1 MSSSFPLRPVAPV
14 YRVRLPRP
22 PEIPLPHPFPLLATV
37 APVFGALALWA
48 IIQSPFALLF
58 AFLGPLIAVA
68 SVGDSKIS
76 ARRTRKRESI
86 RFAGDCVRAREAIAQ
101 QQAREV
107 EDLTRLAPGART
119 MLGALEPDPEH
130 WRQTDLD
137 TPIPV
142 RLGVG
147 AVRSALELDG
157 ESDPPTDDTTRSA
170 LEDLRSTAATIADA
184 VVVIDARLG
193 VGVCGQPT
201 LARAAAR
208 SIVVQLAATLSPATI
223 DLSGSATPGW
233 QWIRKLPHALA
244 PLPDSG
250 DVSEGTIVRVSA
262 RSSSGQSDSAHSDS
276 GALNSGT
283 SFVVAVADRA
293 ADLPRGVRVVVQM
306 NGVDAA
312 ITRHPDPTRCGTFRP
327 DFASEAEVTPWA
339 IRQTAYAAAGGL
351 VSTAVGLPDRIELAG
366 LSGSSGPSA
375 VASATTPHGLYAEI
389 GLEDSGALGVDLVR
403 DGPHAVVGGTTGS
416 GKSELLVSWVLAMA
430 AHRPP
435 DVVSFLFVDF
445 KGGAS
450 FDPLRALPHCVGV
463 ITDLDEREAL
473 RALTSLRA
481 EVHRRERVLAAR
493 GLRSIDEQPQG
504 EGLARLVLVVD
515 EYAAMVE
522 DHPDLT
528 SLFTDL
534 AARGRS
540 LGIHLILC
548 TQRPAGTLR
557 EGLLANCGLRLSLRV
572 NNAADSTAL
581 LGTDSASALPASPVG
596 RVLVSA
602 AGGPVRHGQVATA
615 SPPDIVRVAERWK
628 HAVRPARPWCD
639 RLPSVFEARD
649 LATLATVDAPAGLP
663 FALADLPHEQRQTV
677 ARFDPRRHGNL
688 LVVGANG
695 SGKSGVLAALAAAP
709 GSNTIAPA
717 PSVAALWD
725 ALESALAPDALPG
738 VLLLDDIDML
748 LGRCPDE
755 WASALGDLLVRVLR
769 EGPARGIVCVL
780 STQRLAGPL
789 HGLAA
794 LCGSTILL
802 QLPDRQEHLLAGGDA
817 STWATDRPPGGGVW
831 RSTHIQVV
839 HTPPVAAAGAIASA
853 AETARAVTVRLADPA
868 PLAVVTTRLRDVR
881 DALIHA
887 RPDRIVLDVSATA
900 DSRELAVA
908 HGGQGPVL
916 IGDPDAWLA
925 RWGALGALRGS
936 ASVVFDGCSV
946 AEFRS
951 LSGLRELPPPPLGH
965 RALWVLQLDGTV
977 HRATLDTQPL

>member
-1 MSSSFPLRPVAPV
+1 
-14 YRVRLPRP
+14 
-22 PEIPLPHPFPLLATV
+22 
-37 APVFGALALWA
+37 
-48 IIQSPFALLF
+48 
-58 AFLGPLIAVA
+58 VA
-68 SVGDSKIS
+68 SMGDSKIS
-76 ARRTRKRESI
+76 ARRTRKREAI
-86 RFAGDCVRAREAIAQ
+86 RFADDCVRAREAIAEQ
-101 QQAREV
+101 HARQV
-107 EDLTRLAPGART
+107 EDLTRLAPGARA

-130 WRQTDLD
+130 WRQTDLNA
-137 TPIPV
+137 PIPV
-142 RLGVG
+142 RLGIG

-157 ESDPPTDDTTRSA
+157 ESDPATDDTTRSA
-170 LEDLRSTAATIADA
+170 LEELRSTAATIADA

-223 DLSGSATPGW
+223 DLSGRTSPGW

-244 PLPDSG
+244 SSPDSG
-250 DVSEGTIVRVSA
+250 DVSDGTIVRVSI
-262 RSSSGQSDSAHSDS
+262 RSGSGQSDSARSDS
-276 GALNSGT
+276 GQSDSARSDSGGPNSGT
-283 SFVVAVADRA
+283 SFVVAVAERA

-312 ITRHPDPTRCGTFRP
+312 IIRHPDPTRCGTFRP
-327 DFASEAEVTPWA
+327 DFASEAEVAPWA
-339 IRQTAYAAAGGL
+339 IRQAAYAASGGL
-351 VSTAVGLPDRIELAG
+351 VSTAVGLPDRIELSELG
-366 LSGSSGPSA
+366 GSSAPSA
-375 VASATTPHGLYAEI
+375 LVSATMPHGLYAEI
-389 GLEDSGALGVDLVR
+389 GLEDSGVLGVDLVR

-435 DVVSFLFVDF
+435 EVVSFLFVDF

-463 ITDLDEREAL
+463 ITDLDEREVL
-473 RALTSLRA
+473 RALTSLRS
-481 EVHRRERVLAAR
+481 EVHRRERILAAR
-493 GLRSIDEQPQG
+493 GLRSIDEQPPG

-581 LGTDSASALPASPVG
+581 LGTDSAAALPASPVG

-639 RLPSVFEARD
+639 RLPTVFEARD
-649 LATLATVDAPAGLP
+649 LVALATVDAPAGLP
-663 FALADLPHEQRQTV
+663 FALADLPHEQRQAV

-695 SGKSGVLAALAAAP
+695 SGKSGVLAALAVAP
-709 GSNTIAPA
+709 GSNAIAPA
-717 PSVAALWD
+717 PSVASLWD

-738 VLLLDDIDML
+738 VLLMDDIDML

-755 WASALGDLLVRVLR
+755 WASALGDRLVRVLR

-794 LCGSTILL
+794 LCGSTVLL

-839 HTPPVAAAGAIASA
+839 HIPPVAAVGDEASA
-853 AETARAVTVRLADPA
+853 AETVRAVTVRLADPA
-868 PLAVVTTRLRDVR
+868 PLAVVTTQPRDVR

-887 RPDRIVLDVSATA
+887 RPDRVVLDVSATA

-925 RWGALGALRGS
+925 RWGAIGALRGS